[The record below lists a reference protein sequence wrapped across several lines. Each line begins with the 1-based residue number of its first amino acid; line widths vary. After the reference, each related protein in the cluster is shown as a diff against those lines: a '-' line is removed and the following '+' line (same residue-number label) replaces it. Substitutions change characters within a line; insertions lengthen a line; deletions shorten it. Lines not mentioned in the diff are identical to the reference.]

1 MLLADRKLCLQWKVL
16 LKEMVF
22 PRVMDK
28 TEEKGY
34 FYVST
39 SWPVSDPVAY
49 FVVNSSLI
57 LKMMRYIAIYTH
69 S

>member
-1 MLLADRKLCLQWKVL
+1 MLLADRKLYLQWKVL

-39 SWPVSDPVAY
+39 SWPVIAY

-57 LKMMRYIAIYTH
+57 LKMMGYIAIYTH